1 MCEGGAGLFG
11 PGERSSTS
19 KGYTRKGNASKYLQG
34 KRPKKRVLTAQK
46 CGGQKKK
53 VFMRQSGQIRE
64 KEPIDKE

>member
-1 MCEGGAGLFG
+1 MFG
-11 PGERSSTS
+11 PGERSS

-64 KEPIDKE
+64 KEPRDKE

>member
-1 MCEGGAGLFG
+1 MFG
-11 PGERSSTS
+11 PGERSS

-46 CGGQKKK
+46 CVGQKKK

-64 KEPIDKE
+64 KEPSDKE